1 MPLLIRDYR
10 MTQSFPLFARQTMS
24 AAEQLPIYLF
34 AGVIWLLLVALFLF
48 NYIRQRRHSNASEAA
63 ATIAVSTP
71 NSFLVGFNTPLPLYK
86 RSPIQMM
93 NEPIASYRTAA
104 RVHVEDSAV
113 DDLVLP
119 PPLYE
124 AA

>member
-1 MPLLIRDYR
+1 
-10 MTQSFPLFARQTMS
+10 MS
-24 AAEQLPIYLF
+24 AADELPLYLF

-48 NYIRQRRHSNASEAA
+48 NYIRQRRNSNSSEVA

-86 RSPIQMM
+86 RSPMQMM
-93 NEPIASYRTAA
+93 NEPIAWSAA
-104 RVHVEDSAV
+104 RVHSSWIADNSVHV

-124 AA
+124 AT